1 MRTPRR
7 SLLVGAVTTA
17 LLLPLTA
24 CGGGSDAADS
34 KAAKYKNLV
43 KSGVITAGTQSEQP
57 PFAVADE
64 SGKPSGFAVDLM
76 NQVAKRLGMKVEY
89 KTTNLLGLLA
99 GLPAEQYDVG
109 VAGVIATP
117 EREKEVDFTTPYY
130 WGITDV
136 LTIKTGKQTKLS
148 DFDGKR
154 VGIVSGSIAEDLTA
168 KLMPKARTVKFKD
181 QTGLIGQLRSGGV
194 EAVLLSSA
202 SADEYLT
209 KQPIRV
215 AVKVDNLQGTAFP
228 IRKKG
233 DPKLRKDIDAQIN
246 AMIDDGTYLTLYK
259 KYFHD
264 PISADLIKVRPGLAK
279 QVKNTSLAPSEK

>member
-1 MRTPRR
+1 MQTSRRT
-7 SLLVGAVTTA
+7 LLAATATA

-24 CGGGSDAADS
+24 CGGNSDAADS
-34 KAAKYKNLV
+34 GTAKYKNLA
-43 KSGVITAGTQSEQP
+43 KPGVISAGPQSEQP

-76 NQVAKRLGMKVEY
+76 NEAAKRLGMKVEY
-89 KTTNLLGLLA
+89 KTTNLQGMLA
-99 GLPAEQYDVG
+99 GLSAGQYDIG

-117 EREKEVDFTTPYY
+117 EREKQVDFITPYY

-136 LTIKTGKQTKLS
+136 LTNKTGKQTKLS

-154 VGIVSGSIAEDLTA
+154 VGVVSGSVAEDLVA
-168 KLMPKARTVKFKD
+168 ELMPDARMVKFKD

-194 EAVLLSSA
+194 EAILLSSA
-202 SADEYLT
+202 SADEYIT

-215 AVKVDNLQGTAFP
+215 AVEVDNLQGTAFP

-259 KYFHD
+259 KYFED
-264 PISADLIKVRPGLAK
+264 PISADLIKERPGLAK
-279 QVKNTSLAPSEK
+279 QVKNTSLAPTEK